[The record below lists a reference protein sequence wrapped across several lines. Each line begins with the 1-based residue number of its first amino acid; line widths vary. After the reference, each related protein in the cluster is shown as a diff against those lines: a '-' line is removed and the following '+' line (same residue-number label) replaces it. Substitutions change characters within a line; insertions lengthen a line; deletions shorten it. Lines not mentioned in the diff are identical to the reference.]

1 MRLLK
6 LLVVLILIA
15 LAALV
20 AYAYLG
26 EMSAPQHETR
36 VPINIEGTGE

>member
-15 LAALV
+15 VIALV

-26 EMSAPQHETR
+26 DMDAPQHETR
-36 VPINIEGTGE
+36 IPISIEGTGE